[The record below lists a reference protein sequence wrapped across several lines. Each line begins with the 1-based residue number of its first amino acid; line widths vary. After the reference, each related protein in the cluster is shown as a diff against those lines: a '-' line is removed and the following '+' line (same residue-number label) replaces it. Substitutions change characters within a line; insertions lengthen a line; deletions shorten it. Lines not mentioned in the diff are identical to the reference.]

1 MLETYLSSAR
11 TGDAELRSVTE
22 APMPTRAE
30 DVDKFMAE
38 LVRACSHHDRHGTT
52 AMTTTAMAPCPR
64 LHTSA
69 AHAHA
74 RARHSSPFARRYVG
88 CRVDE

>member
-38 LVRACSHHDRHGTT
+38 LVRPLATPLPTHN
-52 AMTTTAMAPCPR
+52 
-64 LHTSA
+64 L
-69 AHAHA
+69 
-74 RARHSSPFARRYVG
+74 
-88 CRVDE
+88 

>member
-1 MLETYLSSAR
+1 MDGSDQERLQMLETYLSSAR

-38 LVRACSHHDRHGTT
+38 LVRDSHH
-52 AMTTTAMAPCPR
+52 
-64 LHTSA
+64 HTPS
-69 AHAHA
+69 HTL
-74 RARHSSPFARRYVG
+74 
-88 CRVDE
+88 

>member
-38 LVRACSHHDRHGTT
+38 LVCVRSPPHAVTPYNLTT
-52 AMTTTAMAPCPR
+52 A
-64 LHTSA
+64 LHT
-69 AHAHA
+69 HM
-74 RARHSSPFARRYVG
+74 
-88 CRVDE
+88 

>member
-38 LVRACSHHDRHGTT
+38 LVRPFATPHAFAHPITLLRHCT
-52 AMTTTAMAPCPR
+52 
-64 LHTSA
+64 HTCEKCGPI
-69 AHAHA
+69 
-74 RARHSSPFARRYVG
+74 RHSIPRSHGGMRMPF
-88 CRVDE
+88 DE